1 MIHLGVLY
9 IIRFFFG
16 HEECWKAVLA
26 KESEGGFAS
35 KMRTTW
41 AGVACPTLLP
51 RVDSLQVPP
60 HVISSSP
67 SDFSHLCALLFTAEN
82 KTPSR
87 APSTEQGADN
97 DDGLGKH
104 AELNNARN

>member
-1 MIHLGVLY
+1 MGGSFGQGVRRWIHIQDENNV
-9 IIRFFFG
+9 
-16 HEECWKAVLA
+16 
-26 KESEGGFAS
+26 
-35 KMRTTW
+35 
-41 AGVACPTLLP
+41 GVACPTLLP
-51 RVDSLQVPP
+51 RVHSLQVPP